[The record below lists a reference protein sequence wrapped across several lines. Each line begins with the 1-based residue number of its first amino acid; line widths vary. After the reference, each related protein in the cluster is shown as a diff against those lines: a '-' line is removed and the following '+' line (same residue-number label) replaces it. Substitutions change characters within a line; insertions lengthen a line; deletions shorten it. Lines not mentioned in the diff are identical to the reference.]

1 MRASSNRI
9 SLLGLTGVGVLFLF
23 LAAGAL
29 SGTSP
34 ARAQS
39 ASEPGWLGVSLQDL
53 DSRLREAMG
62 IDPEVRGALVNRVVS
77 GSPADRAGIRDGDV
91 ITEFDGERIQ
101 DVDDLMD
108 AVRDRKAGDKVLVVV
123 EHDGESRG
131 LSTTLGAREEAL
143 ESRDRGGVNSEVRDH
158 LFERNDLLERDD
170 PRRAPRAGKLGSDDD
185 EDGDRVIEFHRRGE
199 GMYRRQDAP
208 RVMQFR
214 SGGFLGVQ
222 TMALEGQLAEY
233 FEVSEGVLVTEVVE
247 DSPAEE
253 AGLRAGDVIT
263 AVDGRDVDTPRDLQ
277 RRLGGMDPKDTV
289 ELSVQR
295 RGSPLTVTVTL
306 ADRKDFGAVP
316 EAPRDRLVF
325 AVPRIPE
332 IPEIE
337 AIELPDLDRL
347 EIHGLDALENLELPD
362 FDWLPELEFQHKKLS
377 KEDEARLKEKLESL
391 RLKLDGLKD
400 RIRVRLDDDARI
412 RSREARVIRNELR
425 DRLREGKRNVRTT
438 PAAPPAFSWSR
449 FGSGGDAR
457 FG

>member
-1 MRASSNRI
+1 
-9 SLLGLTGVGVLFLF
+9 
-23 LAAGAL
+23 
-29 SGTSP
+29 
-34 ARAQS
+34 
-39 ASEPGWLGVSLQDL
+39 
-53 DSRLREAMG
+53 
-62 IDPEVRGALVNRVVS
+62 
-77 GSPADRAGIRDGDV
+77 
-91 ITEFDGERIQ
+91 
-101 DVDDLMD
+101 
-108 AVRDRKAGDKVLVVV
+108 
-123 EHDGESRG
+123 
-131 LSTTLGAREEAL
+131 
-143 ESRDRGGVNSEVRDH
+143 
-158 LFERNDLLERDD
+158 
-170 PRRAPRAGKLGSDDD
+170 
-185 EDGDRVIEFHRRGE
+185 
-199 GMYRRQDAP
+199 
-208 RVMQFR
+208 
-214 SGGFLGVQ
+214 
-222 TMALEGQLAEY
+222 
-233 FEVSEGVLVTEVVE
+233 
-247 DSPAEE
+247 
-253 AGLRAGDVIT
+253 
-263 AVDGRDVDTPRDLQ
+263 
-277 RRLGGMDPKDTV
+277 
-289 ELSVQR
+289 
-295 RGSPLTVTVTL
+295 VTL
-306 ADRKDFGAVP
+306 ADRKDFGAVL